1 MSCLMPRRS
10 NSGELAGFLKQQL
23 PPYMLPA
30 AFVLLDALPL
40 SPNGKLDRRA
50 LPTPV
55 YATPRGDTSSPRTAT
70 EQQLITLWSE
80 LLGVEQV
87 GVDDDFFALGGHSLL
102 AAELMFRLQAALDVD
117 LPLRTIFEAPTI
129 AALAERVDA
138 GRQMQQPSAG
148 LPIRPV
154 ARSGEL
160 PLSFAQQRY
169 WFLQQ
174 LEPHNPVYNVCFAVR
189 LAGQLDLR
197 ALEQS
202 LQAVVQRH
210 EALRTTF
217 ESRGSAAV
225 QLIHAQQPIAFASV
239 DLSAVPET
247 EREAHAQRLLVA
259 EAQAPVDLRAGPTV
273 RALVLRLHETDHIL
287 LLATHHM
294 VFDGSHD
301 IFFRELSALYR
312 VFAHGDIT
320 SIARALPEL
329 PVQYAD
335 FAAWQREQ
343 VAGKALDT
351 QLAFWKSQLGGD
363 TSPLQ
368 LPTDRPR
375 PPVQTFR
382 GAKQPVAFPARLV
395 DGLRELSRREG
406 VTLFMTV
413 LAGFQALLQ
422 RYSGQDLISVGT
434 PVAGRGRAEA
444 QHLIGSFVNTV
455 VLRSD
460 TSGDPSF
467 RELLGR
473 VRRTALEAYAHQDV
487 PFELVVESLQL
498 ERDLSRN
505 PLFQVMFVLQP
516 DPLRELSLGELAAS
530 PIEVDA
536 ATARLDLLLSLWEG
550 EHSLSGAVEYNTDL
564 FDAGT
569 VVRLLGHLQTLLEA
583 VVADPDQRLLDVPI
597 LTARGT
603 PPAAGRL
610 ERYRRT
616 LRAGHLYAPALRAPG
631 GASAGCN
638 SNDRRSWG
646 VELRRAEPP
655 RQPARAS
662 PQHPGGRA
670 GRARSSVHGSLV
682 GNDRGRARH
691 LEGRRRVRPAGGRLS
706 AGARAV
712 DPRIARRAR
721 HRHRRSAARRRAARC
736 ANNCRCSTMR
746 SASTRRSCLK
756 PASAQRTRRAY
767 GAAPTSIGCRTP
779 IRRHA
784 PLPATWPTSSSPRA
798 RPARRR
804 A

>member
-1 MSCLMPRRS
+1 MEAGVAPLIGRPVHNTYAYVLDAFGQPAPVGVIGELYLGGAGVARGYLGRPDLTAMRFVPDPFSGEPGARMYRTGDRVRCLADGNLEYLGRLDGQVKIRGYRIELGEVESVLRRHPAVAEAVVVTRDRYPRRQAAGRLCGARMPRRS
-10 NSGELAGFLKQQL
+10 AAASWPAFCKQQL

-70 EQQLITLWSE
+70 EQQLIALWSE

-273 RALVLRLHETDHIL
+273 RALVLRLHDAEHIL

-351 QLAFWKSQLGGD
+351 QLAFGSHSSAATRLRC
-363 TSPLQ
+363 SCP
-368 LPTDRPR
+368 PT
-375 PPVQTFR
+375 
-382 GAKQPVAFPARLV
+382 
-395 DGLRELSRREG
+395 
-406 VTLFMTV
+406 
-413 LAGFQALLQ
+413 
-422 RYSGQDLISVGT
+422 
-434 PVAGRGRAEA
+434 GRGRRCRPSVA
-444 QHLIGSFVNTV
+444 QS
-455 VLRSD
+455 
-460 TSGDPSF
+460 
-467 RELLGR
+467 
-473 VRRTALEAYAHQDV
+473 
-487 PFELVVESLQL
+487 
-498 ERDLSRN
+498 SR
-505 PLFQVMFVLQP
+505 
-516 DPLRELSLGELAAS
+516 
-530 PIEVDA
+530 
-536 ATARLDLLLSLWEG
+536 
-550 EHSLSGAVEYNTDL
+550 
-564 FDAGT
+564 
-569 VVRLLGHLQTLLEA
+569 
-583 VVADPDQRLLDVPI
+583 
-597 LTARGT
+597 
-603 PPAAGRL
+603 
-610 ERYRRT
+610 
-616 LRAGHLYAPALRAPG
+616 
-631 GASAGCN
+631 
-638 SNDRRSWG
+638 
-646 VELRRAEPP
+646 
-655 RQPARAS
+655 
-662 PQHPGGRA
+662 
-670 GRARSSVHGSLV
+670 
-682 GNDRGRARH
+682 
-691 LEGRRRVRPAGGRLS
+691 
-706 AGARAV
+706 
-712 DPRIARRAR
+712 
-721 HRHRRSAARRRAARC
+721 
-736 ANNCRCSTMR
+736 
-746 SASTRRSCLK
+746 
-756 PASAQRTRRAY
+756 
-767 GAAPTSIGCRTP
+767 
-779 IRRHA
+779 
-784 PLPATWPTSSSPRA
+784 SSSPLA
-798 RPARRR
+798 SSTGYAS
-804 A
+804 